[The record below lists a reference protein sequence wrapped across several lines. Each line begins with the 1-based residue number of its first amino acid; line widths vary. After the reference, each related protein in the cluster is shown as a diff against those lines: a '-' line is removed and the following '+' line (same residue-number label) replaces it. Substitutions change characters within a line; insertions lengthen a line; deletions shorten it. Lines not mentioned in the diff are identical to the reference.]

1 MITAVTGTEIATD
14 IPAVTEADNPVIE
27 YNTYIIY
34 IAMAYTHYSPLVVQ
48 EPSAIEDWEVLT
60 ATVRNKNTTIIIQN
74 KNQLLSAK
82 RVPMITKE
90 S

>member
-48 EPSAIEDWEVLT
+48 EPSAIEDWEV
-60 ATVRNKNTTIIIQN
+60 
-74 KNQLLSAK
+74 
-82 RVPMITKE
+82 
-90 S
+90 